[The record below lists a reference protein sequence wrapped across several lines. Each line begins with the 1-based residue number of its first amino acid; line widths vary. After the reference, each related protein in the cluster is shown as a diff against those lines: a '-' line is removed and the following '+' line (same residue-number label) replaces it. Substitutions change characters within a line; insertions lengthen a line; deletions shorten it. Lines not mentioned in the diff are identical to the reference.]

1 MKDALTWKA
10 LADPTRRT
18 ILDLLRQR
26 SRTTGDICEHFPQ
39 VTRIAVIRHLKVLV
53 AADLVFVRREG
64 RLRWNQLN
72 PVPIQHIYE
81 RWVKPYEPLWAGPGL
96 RLKQHVEAKKG
107 KRRERTSAGRGR

>member
-26 SRTTGDICEHFPQ
+26 PRTTGELCEHFPQ

-53 AADLVFVRREG
+53 AADLVFVRSEG
-64 RLRWNQLN
+64 RLRWNHLN
-72 PVPIQHIYE
+72 PVPIQQIYE
-81 RWVKPYEPLWAGPGL
+81 RWVKPYEPLWAGPAL
-96 RLKQHVEAKKG
+96 RLKQYVEAKKG